1 MSRIGNYIKESYK
14 ELTKKVSWPTWAQLQ
29 SSAAVVMVA
38 TAIFAILVLAMDF
51 TFKYLMTG
59 IYRLLQ

>member
-14 ELTKKVSWPTWAQLQ
+14 ELTKKVSCPTRAQLQ

-38 TAIFAILVLAMDF
+38 TFIVAVLVFVMDF
-51 TFKYLMTG
+51 AFKNLMTG

>member
-1 MSRIGNYIKESYK
+1 MSKVGTYIKESYK
-14 ELTKKVSWPTWAQLQ
+14 ELTQKVSWPSWAQLQ

-38 TAIFAILVLAMDF
+38 TVVIAALVFVMDLA
-51 TFKYLMTG
+51 FKNLMTG

>member
-1 MSRIGNYIKESYK
+1 MSKVGTYIKESYK
-14 ELTKKVSWPTWAQLQ
+14 ELTQKVSWPTWSQLQ

-38 TAIFAILVLAMDF
+38 TVVIAALVFVMDLA
-51 TFKYLMTG
+51 FKNLMTG

>member
-1 MSRIGNYIKESYK
+1 MSKVGPYIKESYK
-14 ELTKKVSWPTWAQLQ
+14 ELTKKVSWPTWSQLQ

-38 TAIFAILVLAMDF
+38 TVIFAVLVFVMDLA
-51 TFKYLMTG
+51 FKNLMTG

>member
-14 ELTKKVSWPTWAQLQ
+14 ELTKKVSWPTWSQLQ

-51 TFKYLMTG
+51 TFKNLMTG